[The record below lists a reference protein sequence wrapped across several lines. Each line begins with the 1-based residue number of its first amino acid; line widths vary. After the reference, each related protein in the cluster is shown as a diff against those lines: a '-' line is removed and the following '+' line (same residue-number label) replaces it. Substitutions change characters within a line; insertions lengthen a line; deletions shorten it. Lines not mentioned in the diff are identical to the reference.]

1 MESKRVSWV
10 QRAGV
15 GGALEVKEEK
25 EPRPETV
32 NWRVAGRK
40 ERQGNSRTRAGSLS
54 GAQPGGIG

>member
-25 EPRPETV
+25 EPSPETV
-32 NWRVAGRK
+32 NWRGAGRK
-40 ERQGNSRTRAGSLS
+40 DKGTATLELEV
-54 GAQPGGIG
+54 